1 MKQSMTIRS
10 VGQRQRLLEWS
21 QRVADCRQSGMSVK
35 RWCEENGV
43 TTKTYYTWQKKVFT
57 AMVEQQRIQV
67 EDMPADGPRFAE
79 LPAPGQISTP
89 HAERAKLA
97 ASIRI
102 GNASVDF
109 YDGADPEMVKTL
121 SQVQHN
127 AGAGVHGLL

>member
-1 MKQSMTIRS
+1 MKQGMTIQS

-57 AMVEQQRIQV
+57 AMVEQQRTQL
-67 EDMPADGPRFAE
+67 EDIPAEEPCFAE
-79 LPAPGQISTP
+79 LPAPGQMIAVQ
-89 HAERAKLA
+89 AEKPRLA

-102 GNASVDF
+102 GSATVDF
-109 YDGADPEMVKTL
+109 YDGADPDMVKAL
-121 SQVQHN
+121 CQVLKQC
-127 AGAGVHGLL
+127 